1 MEMNYIKLLKMEK
14 NQNKL
19 CEICDSIATN
29 ICMNCPSYFCD
40 TCYKLYHEKKEINN
54 KHKKEKIDHIV
65 QIDTKCSVHPKYP
78 MEIFCVDEKGM
89 NYLFNFY
96 FLYLL

>member
-1 MEMNYIKLLKMEK
+1 MK
-14 NQNKL
+14 
-19 CEICDSIATN
+19 
-29 ICMNCPSYFCD
+29 
-40 TCYKLYHEKKEINN
+40 KKEINN